1 MVIKLQYFCPID
13 DDFGYTHSIDNLIIE
28 YDIKGVGQKGI
39 DTIIDKIHE
48 IRDKNDLKQYWE
60 RLNVNAC
67 SKYQYYNNHLRV
79 DVGIYMM
86 VGRYVEFVAERKDK
100 FFVYPIV
107 KLEVNPNKHFENLV
121 LQEILLMLQ
130 EMSAESRLVK
140 YDYCIDI
147 PVNPVDVEVFGTR
160 KQQGLYK
167 GTRYYGQRN
176 KNGYCKIYDK
186 QKEQKLETPLT
197 RVEHTIESK
206 MKTKSIS
213 FENIYIKDEQTD
225 KEEIKINSTNRCIVE
240 LCNALAVNDIPYE
253 SIINKLDKR
262 TKRTIKECITNS
274 GYRKLEFNESIHT
287 RLINN
292 IKLVFKLI
300 DVVTED
306 DNGFLQL
313 DDDYKNPWE
322 E

>member
-1 MVIKLQYFCPID
+1 MQYFCPID
-13 DDFGYTHSIDNLIIE
+13 DEYGYTHSIDNLIID
-28 YDIKGVGQKGI
+28 YDIKGIGQKGVQNV
-39 DTIIDKIHE
+39 IDKIHD
-48 IRDKNDLKQYWE
+48 IRDKNNLQDYWE

-79 DVGIYMM
+79 DVGIYLM
-86 VGRYVEFVAERKDK
+86 VGRYVEYVPDRRDK

-107 KLEVNPNKHFENLV
+107 KLEVNPNKHFKNPILH
-121 LQEILLMLQ
+121 EILAMLKD
-130 EMSAESRLVK
+130 MSADSRLVK

-147 PVNPVDVEVFGTR
+147 PVKPTEVEVFGTR

-186 QKEQKLETPLT
+186 QKEQKLDTPLT
-197 RVEHTIESK
+197 RVEHTIETK

-213 FENIYIKDEQTD
+213 FENINVKDSAAD
-225 KEEIKINSTNRCIVE
+225 KESEKENINSTYKCIVE
-240 LCNALAVNDIPYE
+240 LCNTLSANDISYDN
-253 SIINKLDKR
+253 ILNKLDKR
-262 TKRTIKECITNS
+262 SKRVIKETLTNS
-274 GYRKLEFNESIHT
+274 GYRKLEFNQKIHD
-287 RLINN
+287 RLIDNVESVFN
-292 IKLVFKLI
+292 IKRIVA
-300 DVVTED
+300 VD
-306 DNGFLQL
+306 DDGFLTL